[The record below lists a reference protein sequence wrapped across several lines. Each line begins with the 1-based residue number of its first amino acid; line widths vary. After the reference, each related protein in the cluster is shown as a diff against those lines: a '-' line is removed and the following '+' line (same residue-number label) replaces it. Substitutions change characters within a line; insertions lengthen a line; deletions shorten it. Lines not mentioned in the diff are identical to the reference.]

1 MATGERSG
9 VLVAALARRGFAWAP
24 DWRAFLAGAL
34 AREVEERRFFL
45 WIPVAAMAGV
55 ALNFAADREPALWLP
70 ALLTALFAALAW
82 ASRARPLARGLL
94 IGAAALCAGF
104 LSTGLRIARVE
115 TPVLDHIRIVKLQ
128 GFVEEVDFRT
138 IGARLVLAVVDHG
151 DMPAD
156 LAPRRVR
163 VTTRKAPGVAAGDYV
178 ALQARLLPPSRAV
191 LPGGYDFARDAYFAG
206 VGAVGSTL
214 GAISV
219 LPPPT
224 EATWRQRVGA
234 AIDHARNRLALRVD
248 AIIGGDEGAIAA
260 AMVTGKRDFL
270 SNDAKDLIREAGIF
284 HIITISGVQMTL
296 VAGIFFVVARRL
308 LALSPTLALKYPIKK
323 WAAGAAMLGSFAY
336 DLATGSRVGTERA
349 LIMTLI
355 VLGAVMLDRRALTMR
370 NLALSVLAI
379 VALEPEAI
387 LGVSFQLS
395 FAAVAALVAVMEAR
409 QARGEAGRDPF
420 LPQRGRPPRRGAFIV
435 QLVDKPRALLLATFC
450 ATSATASFMAYH
462 FHDLSPYVLIGNPL
476 TLTVIEL
483 FAVPGALIGTALYP
497 LGLDA
502 PVWLYVGAG
511 IRFILWAAR
520 IIAAAPGSTLRLS
533 AFAPFALPFLSLAVL
548 SATLWRTWTF
558 RAMAIP
564 FAAIGIIGALSGA
577 HYDAIV
583 APSGDLAAVRDP
595 DGGLL
600 VVGKRLN
607 AFDVEQWLAADGDGR
622 DPATARDPDAA
633 CDRTGCVAGLP
644 EGQSLSIVL
653 DRAAFEED
661 CARAEV
667 VVSPLTAPADCAALT
682 FDERKLATTG
692 AVGLDWDGARI
703 VVTADRAPLED
714 RPWSPAPKRP
724 RGERVVR
731 PGQPASKGADP
742 ADPGEEPPE

>member
-1 MATGERSG
+1 MATEVRSG

-55 ALNFAADREPALWLP
+55 ALNFAADREPVLWLP

-115 TPVLDHIRIVKLQ
+115 TPMLDHIRIVKLQ
-128 GFVEEVDFRT
+128 GFVEEVDFRAV
-138 IGARLVLAVVDHG
+138 GARLVIAVVDHG

-156 LAPRRVR
+156 LAPRRIR

-224 EATWRQRVGA
+224 DATWRQRVGA

-308 LALSPTLALKYPIKK
+308 LALSPTLALRYPIKK

-370 NLALSVLAI
+370 NLALAVLAI

-420 LPQRGRPPRRGAFIV
+420 LPQRGRPPRRGALFVHLI
-435 QLVDKPRALLLATFC
+435 DKPRALLFATFC

-483 FAVPGALIGTALYP
+483 FAVPGALVGTALYP

-520 IIAAAPGSTLRLS
+520 IIAAAPGSTLHLAPSRRSRCRSS
-533 AFAPFALPFLSLAVL
+533 ALRFSARRCGEPGSSAPWRSRSPRSESSARRAALITTRSSRRRAISRPCATPTEDCRS
-548 SATLWRTWTF
+548 SASDSTPSTSSNGSPPTATAAIR
-558 RAMAIP
+558 RRRAIP
-564 FAAIGIIGALSGA
+564 TRLAIAPAA
-577 HYDAIV
+577 
-583 APSGDLAAVRDP
+583 
-595 DGGLL
+595 
-600 VVGKRLN
+600 
-607 AFDVEQWLAADGDGR
+607 
-622 DPATARDPDAA
+622 
-633 CDRTGCVAGLP
+633 
-644 EGQSLSIVL
+644 
-653 DRAAFEED
+653 
-661 CARAEV
+661 
-667 VVSPLTAPADCAALT
+667 SPLCLRGSRSASCSTAPPS
-682 FDERKLATTG
+682 RKIA
-692 AVGLDWDGARI
+692 
-703 VVTADRAPLED
+703 
-714 RPWSPAPKRP
+714 PAPKWWS
-724 RGERVVR
+724 VR
-731 PGQPASKGADP
+731 
-742 ADPGEEPPE
+742 

>member
-1 MATGERSG
+1 MLAPTRSG
-9 VLVAALARRGFAWAP
+9 VLSVAGRAHAAALAP
-24 DWRAFLAGAL
+24 DWRALLAGAL
-34 AREVEERRFFL
+34 AREVAERRFFL

-70 ALLTALFAALAW
+70 TLLTAVFVAFAWVAR
-82 ASRARPLARGLL
+82 SRPLARGLL
-94 IGAAALCAGF
+94 IGAAALSAGF

-115 TPVLDHIRIVKLQ
+115 TPMLDHVRIVKLE
-128 GFVEEVDFRT
+128 GFVEEIDFRPV
-138 IGARLVLAVVDHG
+138 GARLVLGVVDHG

-163 VTTRKAPGVAAGDYV
+163 LTTRKAPAISAGDYV
-178 ALQARLLPPSRAV
+178 ALQARLLPPSRAE
-191 LPGGYDFARDAYFAG
+191 LPGGYDFARDAYFSG

-214 GAISV
+214 GGINV
-219 LPPPT
+219 LPAPVD
-224 EATWRQRVGA
+224 ATWRQKLGA

-308 LALSPTLALKYPIKK
+308 LALSPTLALGYPIKK
-323 WAAGAAMLGSFAY
+323 WAAGAAMLGSVAY
-336 DLATGSRVGTERA
+336 DFCTGSRVGTERA

-355 VLGAVMLDRRALTMR
+355 VLGAVILDRRALTMR
-370 NLALSVLAI
+370 NLALAVLAI

-395 FAAVAALVAVMEAR
+395 FAAVSALVAVMEAR
-409 QARGEAGRDPF
+409 LARGEIGQDPF
-420 LPQRGRPPRRGAFIV
+420 LPPRGRPPRRGPILFH
-435 QLVDKPRALLLATFC
+435 LVDKPLALLVATFC

-483 FAVPGALIGTALYP
+483 FAVPGALVGTALYP

-502 PVWLYVGAG
+502 PVWLYVGQG
-511 IRFILWAAR
+511 IHFVLWAAR
-520 IIAAAPGSTLRLS
+520 FIAAAPGSTLHLA

-548 SATLWRTWTF
+548 SMTLWRTWTF

-564 FAAIGIIGALSGA
+564 FAAIGIFGALCGPR
-577 HYDAIV
+577 YDAIV
-583 APSGDLAAVRDP
+583 APSGDLVAARDA
-595 DGGLL
+595 DGRLEIA
-600 VVGKRLN
+600 GKRFN
-607 AFDVEQWLAADGDGR
+607 AFAAEQWLAADGDGR
-622 DPATARDPDAA
+622 DPATTRDPDAP
-633 CDRTGCVAGLP
+633 CDRTGCVAALP
-644 EGQSLSIVL
+644 EGQSLALVL

-692 AVGLDWDGARI
+692 AVGLAWDGTRF
-703 VVTADRAPLED
+703 VVAADRAALED

-742 ADPGEEPPE
+742 ADPGEEPPG